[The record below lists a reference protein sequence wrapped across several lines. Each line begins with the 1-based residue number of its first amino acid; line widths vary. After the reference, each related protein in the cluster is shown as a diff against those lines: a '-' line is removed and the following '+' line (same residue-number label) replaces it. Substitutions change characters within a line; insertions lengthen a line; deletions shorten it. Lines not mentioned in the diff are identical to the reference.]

1 MALFDGAIAL
11 DSTYALAWSGLAD
24 TYLVLPFYSRVRADD
39 VVPRAREAA
48 ERALAASPD
57 LPEARTTLAY
67 ISALYDRDLV
77 GADRE
82 FRAILDRYPRYATA
96 LKWYSD
102 VLSVLGRP
110 EEALEVAR
118 RAEAADPASPN
129 IQTIL
134 GMKYYI
140 AGDDEAALR
149 YYDRALELDPTF
161 PLTLKHASWI
171 WWSRG
176 DTARF
181 FAARDRLEEMSVP
194 VEASTAE
201 VRRALQAGGREAAMR
216 LMATAPGARGMPMER
231 ARWHG
236 LLGDL
241 DAAFADLDAAFDE
254 RNVWAMFVTTV
265 PELASLRDDPRYA
278 SLLERMDL
286 P

>member
-1 MALFDGAIAL
+1 M
-11 DSTYALAWSGLAD
+11 
-24 TYLVLPFYSRVRADD
+24 LPFYSRVRTED

-67 ISALYDRDLV
+67 ISALYDWDLV
-77 GADRE
+77 GSDRE

-102 VLSVLGRP
+102 VLSVIGRP
-110 EEALEVAR
+110 QEALEVAR

-134 GMKYYI
+134 GMKYCL
-140 AGDDEAALR
+140 AGDDETALR
-149 YYDRALELDPTF
+149 YYDRALELDPGF

-181 FAARDRLEEMSVP
+181 FEARDRLEAMSVP
-194 VEASTAE
+194 VEASAAE
-201 VRRALQAGGREAAMR
+201 VRRALEAGGREAAMR
-216 LMATAPGARGMPMER
+216 LMATAPGAGGVPMER

-236 LLGDL
+236 LLGDV
-241 DAAFADLDAAFDE
+241 DAAFADLEQAFDE

-265 PELASLRDDPRYA
+265 PELAPLRGDPRYA
-278 SLLERMDL
+278 ALLARMNL